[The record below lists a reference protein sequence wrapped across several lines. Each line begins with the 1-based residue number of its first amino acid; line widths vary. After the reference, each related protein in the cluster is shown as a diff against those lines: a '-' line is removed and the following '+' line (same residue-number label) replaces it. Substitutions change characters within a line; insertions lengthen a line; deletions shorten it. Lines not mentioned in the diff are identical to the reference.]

1 MIRPF
6 KTKMAKVEEEI
17 QNDRDNFR
25 RLLEAPRELAKK
37 DEKLAAAL
45 RNFSLL

>member
-6 KTKMAKVEEEI
+6 KTKMARVEEEI

-25 RLLEAPRELAKK
+25 RLLETLRELAKK
-37 DEKLAAAL
+37 NEKLTAVL
-45 RNFSLL
+45 RNFFLL